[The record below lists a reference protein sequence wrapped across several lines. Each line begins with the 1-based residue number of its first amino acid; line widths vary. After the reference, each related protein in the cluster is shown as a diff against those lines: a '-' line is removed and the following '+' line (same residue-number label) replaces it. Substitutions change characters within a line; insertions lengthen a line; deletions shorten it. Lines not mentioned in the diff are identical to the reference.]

1 MRIKI
6 YQMDPVLGG
15 KSAITGMVIEPSEL
29 NPTAYNLVFDGDIP
43 CDDKTELGAIFG
55 GRSTDRCTE
64 CFHGHDL
71 CTNDLI
77 EVIED
82 DNSTFFQFEAT
93 EFTDGHLRP
102 ILAPYFS
109 STTFT
114 LDARHRV
121 FGVFAEPG
129 KLAHIRSFDLQ
140 TNALHDLFGI
150 GFDILRLSPNQDIAV
165 ICVGASVGST
175 NIAAEPALNRMLMS
189 LDEYNVPIGPIRG
202 PLFFCG
208 ARFAQHNERVV
219 LHSLHPKVCAKLLAA
234 YQMPERFYEFNT
246 ELHSVP
252 YFPSSCVI
260 NDNEGAFK

>member
-55 GRSTDRCTE
+55 GRITDRRAV

-82 DNSTFFQFEAT
+82 DNSTFFQFEAA
-93 EFTDGHLRP
+93 EFTDGRLRP

-109 STTFT
+109 SGAFT
-114 LDARHRV
+114 LDARNRV

-129 KLAHIRSFDLQ
+129 KMAQIRSFDLR
-140 TNALHDLFGI
+140 TDALHKLFGT
-150 GFDILRLSPNQDIAV
+150 GFDILRLSPNQNTAV
-165 ICVGASVGST
+165 ICAGASVGST
-175 NIAAEPALNRMLMS
+175 NIAADPTLNRMLMS

-208 ARFAQHNERVV
+208 VRFAQHNERVV
-219 LHSLHPKVCAKLLAA
+219 LHSLHPKVCAKLLAT

-252 YFPSSCVI
+252 YFPNTCVI